1 MKITTITKNHL
12 NKVPTRFDDIQK
24 EIKMVKI
31 NQYFNQK
38 PNMQIKEGTYEIG
51 DVIGKT
57 LNKIV

>member
-12 NKVPTRFDDIQK
+12 NKAPTRFDDIQK

-38 PNMQIKEGTYEIG
+38 PNMQIKEGTY
-51 DVIGKT
+51 
-57 LNKIV
+57 KIWCF